1 MSVVIDGTSGITTP
15 AETVQ
20 GALTTTGNT
29 ILGDSSADTLNVGN
43 GGLVKDASGNV
54 GIGTASPNALLHVSN
69 AVAKIRIGETAS
81 SAYLDI
87 SRDGATGYSIYNAAQ
102 ADPYRGHVWQLGGT
116 EAMRIDTAG
125 LLQFNSGYG
134 SVATAYGCRAW
145 VNFNG
150 TGTVA
155 IRASGNVS
163 SITDN
168 GTGYYT
174 VNFTTSIV
182 DANYSA
188 VLTCNESS
196 GGSGTGTI
204 ARLTGTAT
212 TSVLPLETVNLAAA
226 RFDQAFICA
235 SVFR

>member
-1 MSVVIDGTSGITTP
+1 MSVVIDGTLGITSP

-54 GIGTASPNALLHVSN
+54 GIGTASPAYKLDVNGSIKLSGLNAGSGLLLDLAGSQDYQIKETSSDDVVQFGSN
-69 AVAKIRIGETAS
+69 NTTGFRHNIS
-81 SAYLDI
+81 S
-87 SRDGATGYSIYNAAQ
+87 GN
-102 ADPYRGHVWQLGGT
+102 
-116 EAMRIDTAG
+116 
-125 LLQFNSGYG
+125 LQFNSGYG
-134 SVATAYGCRAW
+134 SIATAYGCRAW

-168 GTGYYT
+168 GVGQYT
-174 VNFTTSIV
+174 VNFTTAMV
-182 DANYSA
+182 DINYATFGFA
-188 VLTCNESS
+188 VPTSDPAERPKLATSTMVA
-196 GGSGTGTI
+196 GSVQVNNATMTN
-204 ARLTGTAT
+204 TFYDTA
-212 TSVLPLETVNLAAA
+212 LMTV
-226 RFDQAFICA
+226 